1 MHGIR
6 VAQRFAKKFRN
17 STCLKT
23 TSKQP
28 SDKSAG
34 YASPD
39 QQTHPLRRLWDI
51 VRLEARGLGGVALF
65 QALQPLSYLP
75 FYAGV
80 GILVDDI
87 LQNKTATLEQRY
99 LFLLYYAVANLALWP
114 IHAWCTVGAFTR
126 SQQLMRSAVAQMRR
140 LLVDKLQR
148 MSLSFFTRRGAGA
161 LSNQVTTDL
170 GRVEAFLAN
179 VVGSFLIQ
187 LTLGLGALIYM
198 FWLNPLLALVT
209 AAAIPLQFMVIRR
222 MRHRLDRLNQNV
234 QQSGENFSARVVE
247 FIGGMR
253 VTKSMGSEERV
264 ANELAEVI
272 ERVRG
277 AGLEASITM
286 RWVAIAI
293 QMIGEYIGVVVWC
306 LGGVLFLQGKLPLGS
321 LVVFTGIF
329 GFVRGGFQAFV
340 GAYDSWMLAKPG
352 LVAMLAILD
361 SEELEGCRHSHGA
374 TRVRLNGE
382 LQLRSVTFR
391 YLGLAGPPT
400 LADINLHVP
409 AGQRVGL
416 VGETGAGK
424 STLLDLILG
433 FYTPDH
439 GQILYDGRRLE
450 DIGLLELR
458 RNVAIMG
465 QESFLWNTT
474 VRENIRLGRPTAT
487 DAEVEEAARK
497 AQADRFICALERGY
511 ETLCGERG
519 GRLSGGQRQRIALAR
534 VFLRNPSIVILD
546 EPTSALDLETEAHL
560 QDDLDALCRG
570 LTTFIVAHRL
580 STLRN
585 VDRVLV
591 FKQGRIV
598 EDGSVSELL
607 ANEAGHFARL
617 TRLQTR
623 GFTRFQEIEGNTLPV
638 TKEGT

>member
-1 MHGIR
+1 MSETIGK
-6 VAQRFAKKFRN
+6 VLNQAVDVTADSGS
-17 STCLKT
+17 STGC
-23 TSKQP
+23 
-28 SDKSAG
+28 G
-34 YASPD
+34 RPD
-39 QQTHPLRRLWDI
+39 QTTHPLLRLWDI
-51 VRLEARGLGGVALF
+51 VRFDARDLGGAALF
-65 QALQPLSYLP
+65 QVLQPLSYLP

-80 GILVDDI
+80 GILVDRI
-87 LQNKTATLEQRY
+87 LQNKAATIEERY
-99 LFLLYYAVANLALWP
+99 LFLLYYALANLGLWP
-114 IHAWCTVGAFTR
+114 IHMWCTVGCVKR
-126 SQQLMRSAVAQMRR
+126 SQRLMRSAVAQMRR

-187 LTLGLGALIYM
+187 VTLGLGALAYM
-198 FWLNPLLALVT
+198 FWLNPLLASVT
-209 AAAIPLQFMVIRR
+209 AMAIPLQFMVVRR
-222 MRHRLDRLNQNV
+222 MRKRLDRLNQNV
-234 QQSGENFSARVVE
+234 QQSGESFSARVVE

-264 ANELAEVI
+264 AGELAEVI

-277 AGLEASITM
+277 AGLEAS
-286 RWVAIAI
+286 VAMCRVAMAI
-293 QMIGEYIGVVVWC
+293 QMIGEYFGVVVWC
-306 LGGVLFLQGKLPLGS
+306 LGGVLYLQGKLPLGS
-321 LVVFTGIF
+321 LLVFTGTF
-329 GFVRGGFQAFV
+329 GFVRGSFQAFV
-340 GAYDSWMLAKPG
+340 AAYDSWMQAKPG

-361 SEELEGCRHSHGA
+361 SEELESFRHAHGVS
-374 TRVRLNGE
+374 RVRLKGE
-382 LQLRSVTFR
+382 LQLRDVSFR
-391 YLGLAGPPT
+391 YPGIEGAPT
-400 LADINLHVP
+400 LSDISLHIP
-409 AGQRVGL
+409 AGQHVGL

-424 STLLDLILG
+424 STLIDLILG
-433 FYTPDH
+433 FYIPNH

-487 DAEVEEAARK
+487 DAEVEQAAGK
-497 AQADRFICALERGY
+497 AQADRFIRALERGY
-511 ETLCGERG
+511 ETMCGERG
-519 GRLSGGQRQRIALAR
+519 GRLSGGQRQRVALAR

-546 EPTSALDLETEAHL
+546 EPTSALDLETEALL
-560 QDDLDALCRG
+560 QDDLDTLCRG
-570 LTTFIVAHRL
+570 ITTFIVAHRL
-580 STLRN
+580 STLRS

-598 EDGSVSELL
+598 EDGRVSELL

-623 GFTRFQEIEGNTLPV
+623 GLGKFQEPA
-638 TKEGT
+638 GTRAPAAQ